1 MANVILYTTTSC
13 PYCQRAKQLLD
24 RKKIA
29 YEEVDVTND
38 TVLRDKMVADSGRRS
53 VPQIFINGQPIGG
66 CDDLYALEKEG
77 KLDILLSTH

>member
-13 PYCQRAKQLLD
+13 PFCQRAKQLLD

-29 YEEVDVTND
+29 YDEVDVTND
-38 TVLRDKMVADSGRRS
+38 AVLRDKMVADSGRRT

-66 CDDLYALEKEG
+66 CDDLYALDKSGE
-77 KLDILLSTH
+77 LDTLLSD